1 MEINFDAVKP
11 FLMGIMLIATFCY
24 GLMSA
29 LRRVKTLDEN
39 PTFAAWLPLLP
50 TFVGTLLGV
59 ALPFLFPPTTTSSAR
74 GFIGALSGMFM
85 GVIFATLRRQIRLY
99 VKKFAGANAA
109 TLLAPIDETGNTLPA
124 DGSFMSPK
132 GVAQKKAEAEA
143 EAVKAK
149 SVPARSQREPTGGVI
164 EKKETDFE

>member
-1 MEINFDAVKP
+1 MELNFDAVKP
-11 FLMGIMLIATFCY
+11 FLMGIALIATFCY
-24 GLMSA
+24 GLMAA

-39 PTFAAWLPLLP
+39 PSFKAWLPLLP
-50 TFVGTLLGV
+50 TATGTVLGV
-59 ALPFLFPPTTTSSAR
+59 VLPFLFPSTTTISAR

-99 VKKFAGANAA
+99 VKKFAGTNASV
-109 TLLAPIDETGNTLPA
+109 LLAPIDETGNTLPA
-124 DGSFMSPK
+124 DGSFMNPK
-132 GVAQKKAEAEA
+132 VVAQKKAEE

-149 SVPARSQREPTGGVI
+149 EAPTASAQEPTGGVS